1 MKKNYSING
10 IWRIIYFNMIP
21 TKRKMKRK
29 QLIERVQTLEYVL
42 SNVINNARNL
52 ELVIDYY
59 VEMNGHVKKF
69 EKFLDKKAE
78 DARSPKS
85 ESE

>member
-1 MKKNYSING
+1 
-10 IWRIIYFNMIP
+10 MIP

-59 VEMNGHVKKF
+59 VEMNGDVKKF
-69 EKFLDKKAE
+69 EKFLDKKQE
-78 DARSPKS
+78 DANSTKS
-85 ESE
+85 ESK

>member
-1 MKKNYSING
+1 
-10 IWRIIYFNMIP
+10 MIP

-42 SNVINNARNL
+42 SNVINNSRNL

-59 VEMNGHVKKF
+59 VEMNGDVKKF
-69 EKFLDKKAE
+69 EKFLDKKQE
-78 DARSPKS
+78 DANSTQP
-85 ESE
+85 ESK